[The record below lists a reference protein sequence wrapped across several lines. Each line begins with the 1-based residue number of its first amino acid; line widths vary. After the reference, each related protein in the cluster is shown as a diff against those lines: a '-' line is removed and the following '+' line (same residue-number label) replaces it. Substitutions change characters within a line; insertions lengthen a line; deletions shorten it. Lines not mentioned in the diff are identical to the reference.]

1 MQGIIKISYIKT
13 FSQGGTSP
21 TYLYFYKNISDFIF
35 KVCLNV
41 KIHYLKFEN
50 DGRYIFYTYTSEFFD
65 FSAVIKIAS
74 CAKDY
79 SGVRTSKKARRKK
92 DEE

>member
-1 MQGIIKISYIKT
+1 MVGI
-13 FSQGGTSP
+13 FP
-21 TYLYFYKNISDFIF
+21 
-35 KVCLNV
+35 
-41 KIHYLKFEN
+41 IH
-50 DGRYIFYTYTSEFFD
+50 IHTSEFFD